1 MKLLLEC
8 EPEDSLGA
16 LPVLIVWY
24 FIQRR
29 IGTRKRLQEETVK
42 WQTAAQECTR
52 SSWRWEKKK
61 KISVIF
67 VMIRNVFILGL
78 EKHKQNVI
86 VTKEIIGILWFKMVT
101 AIATSTSL

>member
-1 MKLLLEC
+1 MADCCPRMHKIFLA
-8 EPEDSLGA
+8 LG
-16 LPVLIVWY
+16 
-24 FIQRR
+24 
-29 IGTRKRLQEETVK
+29 K
-42 WQTAAQECTR
+42 
-52 SSWRWEKKK
+52 KKK

>member
-1 MKLLLEC
+1 MALGKGCRRRQLNGRLLPKNAQDL
-8 EPEDSLGA
+8 PGA
-16 LPVLIVWY
+16 
-24 FIQRR
+24 
-29 IGTRKRLQEETVK
+29 G
-42 WQTAAQECTR
+42 
-52 SSWRWEKKK
+52 KK

-101 AIATSTSL
+101 AIATSTIL

>member
-52 SSWRWEKKK
+52 SSWRWGKKK
-61 KISVIF
+61 KKCDFCDDKKRFYS
-67 VMIRNVFILGL
+67 RAR
-78 EKHKQNVI
+78 KTQNVI

-101 AIATSTSL
+101 AIATSTIL